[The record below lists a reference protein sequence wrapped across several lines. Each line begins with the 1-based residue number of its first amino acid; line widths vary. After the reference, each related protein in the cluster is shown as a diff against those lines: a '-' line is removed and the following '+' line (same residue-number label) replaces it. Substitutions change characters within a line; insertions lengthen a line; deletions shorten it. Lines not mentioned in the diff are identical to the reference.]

1 MKYGLSDRPKGIRG
15 VFIGVITAVGAYVVP
30 AAFGIR
36 INATRS
42 EPIGLYLRT
51 SDLAADFVE
60 FCPPEPFGALSRLR
74 GYRDSGGCPDGA
86 SPLLKAI
93 VARSGDRVDLSER
106 GISVNGISL
115 PNTAPRTADSVGR
128 PLTPWPSGIYLVQP
142 GTVWVGSTYHPR
154 SFDSRYFGPIELRS
168 IRARVRPLI
177 VFK

>member
-1 MKYGLSDRPKGIRG
+1 MKYGLLDRPKGIRA
-15 VFIGVITAVGAYVVP
+15 VFIGVITVVGAYVVP

-51 SDLAADFVE
+51 SDVAADLVE

-74 GYRDSGGCPDGA
+74 GYRTFGACPDGA

-93 VARSGDRVDLSER
+93 VARSGDRVEVSK
-106 GISVNGISL
+106 GGMSVNGISL
-115 PNTAPRTADSVGR
+115 LNTAPRTADSVGR
-128 PLTPWPSGIYLVQP
+128 PLTPWPPGMYVVQP
-142 GTVWVGSTYHPR
+142 GTVWVASTYHPR
-154 SFDSRYFGPIELRS
+154 SFDSRYFGPIEVSS
-168 IRARVRPLI
+168 IRARVQPLI